1 MFVLYKK
8 SNSVKG
14 AAVVE
19 TALTI
24 PMVLYLIFFLIELL
38 KIKDVQSALDAIAE
52 ECSIQ
57 FMFTKSTNVKSQ
69 ISQAAPTQGATIS
82 NFDAIVEK
90 YKPKYISAEDITYYF
105 NFFDSPKDFYDNK
118 KNIAVYWPLDEGN
131 ATPNVDMMIKGTS
144 DQNSISEGNTQN
156 FPSESINQ
164 NSLAENTN
172 QGSLPEIM
180 NKITNYKYP
189 EKGLKGGA
197 TLNHR
202 AFVFTVVVKYRF
214 SSAFV
219 GKLFMGGSNTNSE
232 DVFLIWSRGVGFCR

>member
-1 MFVLYKK
+1 MFILYKK
-8 SNSVKG
+8 NNSVKG
-14 AAVVE
+14 AAVIE

-24 PMVLYLIFFLIELL
+24 PIVLYLIFFLIELI

-57 FMFTKSTNVKSQ
+57 FMFTKSTNVTSG
-69 ISQAAPTQGATIS
+69 ISQSSSTQSANIS
-82 NFDAIVEK
+82 NFDAIVKK
-90 YKPKYISAEDITYYF
+90 YKPKYIPDEDITYYF

-118 KNIAVYWPLDEGN
+118 KNIAVYWPSAEGN
-131 ATPNVDMMIKGTS
+131 ATPDDKMMIKGTADQDS
-144 DQNSISEGNTQN
+144 LSGSSAQNSSSAGAD
-156 FPSESINQ
+156 Q

-172 QGSLPEIM
+172 QNLLPEIM
-180 NKITNYKYP
+180 DKISNYKYP
-189 EKGLKGGA
+189 EKGLKEGV

-219 GKLFMGGSNTNSE
+219 GKLFMGGSNTESK

>member
-24 PMVLYLIFFLIELL
+24 PIVLYLIFFLIELL

-156 FPSESINQ
+156 SPS
-164 NSLAENTN
+164 
-172 QGSLPEIM
+172 EIM